1 MKSTALKTLGSLLTR
16 QIKANVVL
24 KDKLKELEAGRPV
37 RQCNC
42 VKNEQALIQ
51 RMIDLEGDVKYEVSL
66 NSALKER
73 IRRMEK
79 YIEELRT
86 INPSISERV

>member
-1 MKSTALKTLGSLLTR
+1 MATALKTLGGLLSK
-16 QIKANVVL
+16 QIRANVIL
-24 KDKLKELEAGRPV
+24 RDKIKDLEAGQPV
-37 RQCNC
+37 IQCNC

-51 RMIDLEGDVKYEVSL
+51 RMLDLESDVKYEVSL

-73 IRRMEK
+73 IKRMEK
-79 YIEELRT
+79 YIDDLKT

>member
-1 MKSTALKTLGSLLTR
+1 MSTVIKKLGSLLTK

-42 VKNEQALIQ
+42 IQNEQALIQ
-51 RMIDLEGDVKYEVSL
+51 RMVDLESDVRYEVRL

-73 IRRMEK
+73 IKRMEK
-79 YIEELRT
+79 YIDDLRT